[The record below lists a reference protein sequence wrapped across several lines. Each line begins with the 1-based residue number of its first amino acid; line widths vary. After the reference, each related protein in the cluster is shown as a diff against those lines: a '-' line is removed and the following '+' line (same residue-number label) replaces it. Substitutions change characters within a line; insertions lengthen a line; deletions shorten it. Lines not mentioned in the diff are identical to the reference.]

1 MSTAAW
7 ASWLDRLENARGQ
20 ESMISA
26 KVRAGN
32 VAAIGTSVFALQQ
45 STSRLKRDFEQL
57 LRSTTSSVYV
67 FYCNVLCEDW
77 LSCGELMVEM
87 WMNAFFR
94 AV

>member
-1 MSTAAW
+1 MSAAAW

-20 ESMISA
+20 ENMISA

-32 VAAIGTSVFALQQ
+32 VAAVGTSVFALQQ

-67 FYCNVLCEDW
+67 HCKLLRVWF
-77 LSCGELMVEM
+77 
-87 WMNAFFR
+87 A